1 MKINDPVPNFSA
13 QSTKGDIEF
22 HEWCS
27 GSWTLF
33 FSHPKDFTPV
43 CATEISALSASED
56 EFKKRNC
63 KLIGLSVDSLE
74 SHFDWLSEMEET
86 YGSTIEFPIIADKN
100 LYVSKLYN
108 MLPADTVV
116 EGPRSA
122 ADNATVRTVYI
133 ISPDLKIKMMMS
145 YPMTT
150 GRDVEEL
157 LRVVDSI
164 QLTSGH
170 KVATPV
176 NWRAGQ
182 DVIIAA
188 SVSDDEAKE
197 LFPEGWKSVNAY
209 TRLVGQPNES

>member
-1 MKINDPVPNFSA
+1 MKL
-13 QSTKGDIEF
+13 Q
-22 HEWCS
+22 
-27 GSWTLF
+27 LQ
-33 FSHPKDFTPV
+33 
-43 CATEISALSASED
+43 ALSKVRRPHRRQWRIGPNITPATPYCESE
-56 EFKKRNC
+56 
-63 KLIGLSVDSLE
+63 LE
-74 SHFDWLSEMEET
+74 PGHAKSEMEET
-86 YGSTIEFPIIADKN
+86 YGSSIEFPVIADKN

-164 QLTSGH
+164 HITSGH

-209 TRLVGQPNES
+209 TRVVEQPKKS

>member
-1 MKINDPVPNFSA
+1 MKINDQAPNFSA
-13 QSTKGDIEF
+13 QSTKGDIDF
-22 HEWCS
+22 HEWCA

-56 EFKKRNC
+56 EFKKRDC

-86 YGSTIEFPIIADKN
+86 YGSNIEFPIIADKN

-188 SVSDDEAKE
+188 SVSDDEARE

-209 TRLVGQPNES
+209 TRVVGQPKKS

>member
-1 MKINDPVPNFSA
+1 MIKPPIFRPNRPRAILIFMNGA
-13 QSTKGDIEF
+13 A
-22 HEWCS
+22 

-86 YGSTIEFPIIADKN
+86 YGSSIEFPIIADKN

-157 LRVVDSI
+157 LRVIDSI

-209 TRLVGQPNES
+209 TRVVGQPKKS

>member
-1 MKINDPVPNFSA
+1 M
-13 QSTKGDIEF
+13 
-22 HEWCS
+22 
-27 GSWTLF
+27 
-33 FSHPKDFTPV
+33 

-74 SHFDWLSEMEET
+74 SHFDWLSEMEDT
-86 YGSTIEFPIIADKN
+86 YGGSIEFPIIADKN

-157 LRVVDSI
+157 LRVIDSI
-164 QLTSGH
+164 QLTSRH

-188 SVSDDEAKE
+188 SVSDNEAKE
-197 LFPEGWKSVNAY
+197 LFPECWKSVNTY
-209 TRLVGQPNES
+209 TRVVGEPKKT

>member
-1 MKINDPVPNFSA
+1 MKINDQAPNFSA
-13 QSTKGDIEF
+13 QSTKGDIDF
-22 HEWCS
+22 HEWCA

-43 CATEISALSASED
+43 CATEISALSDSED
-56 EFKKRNC
+56 EFKKRDC

-86 YGSTIEFPIIADKN
+86 YGSSIEFPIIADKN

-116 EGPRSA
+116 EGLRSA

-188 SVSDDEAKE
+188 SVSDDEARE
-197 LFPEGWKSVNAY
+197 LFPEGWKYVNAY
-209 TRLVGQPNES
+209 TRVVGQPKKS

>member
-1 MKINDPVPNFSA
+1 MKINDQAPNFSA
-13 QSTKGDIEF
+13 QSTKGDIDF
-22 HEWCS
+22 HEWCA

-43 CATEISALSASED
+43 CATEISALSDSED
-56 EFKKRNC
+56 EFKKRDC

-86 YGSTIEFPIIADKN
+86 YGSSIEFPIIADKN

-188 SVSDDEAKE
+188 SVSDDEARE
-197 LFPEGWKSVNAY
+197 LFPEGWKYVNAY
-209 TRLVGQPNES
+209 TRVVGQPKKS

>member
-1 MKINDPVPNFSA
+1 MRINDEAPNFTA
-13 QSTKGDIEF
+13 QSTAGDINF
-22 HEWCS
+22 HDWCKD
-27 GSWTLF
+27 SWTLF

-43 CATEISALSASED
+43 CATEISTLSASES
-56 EFKKRNC
+56 EFTKRNC
-63 KLIGLSVDSLE
+63 KLIGLSVDSLD
-74 SHFDWLSEMEET
+74 SHFDWLNDMKQT
-86 YGSTIEFPIIADKN
+86 YGANIQFPIIADEN

-108 MLPADTVV
+108 MLPADTAT
-116 EGPRSA
+116 EGQRSA

-133 ISPDLKIKMMMS
+133 ISPDLKIKMMMA

-164 QLTSGH
+164 QLTAGH

-176 NWRAGQ
+176 NWRSGQ

-188 SVSDDEAKE
+188 SVSDDEAKK

-209 TRLVGQPNES
+209 TRVVGQPK

>member
-1 MKINDPVPNFSA
+1 MKINDQAPNFSA
-13 QSTKGDIEF
+13 QSTKGDIDF
-22 HEWCS
+22 HEWCA

-43 CATEISALSASED
+43 CATEISSLSASED
-56 EFKKRNC
+56 EVKKRNC

-86 YGSTIEFPIIADKN
+86 YGSSIEFPIIADKN
-100 LYVSKLYN
+100 LSVSKLYN

-122 ADNATVRTVYI
+122 ADNATVRTVYV

-209 TRLVGQPNES
+209 TRVVGQPKKS